1 MSLAKH
7 HNLRTMMGLTWRGE
21 YVLGIIEEEGECKT
35 SHIYN
40 WGVIESEVKN
50 ILRILRE
57 KGLVQSRPLDKK
69 TKLHSL
75 TDYGREYIEQV
86 RNIYVN
92 AREKS

>member
-1 MSLAKH
+1 
-7 HNLRTMMGLTWRGE
+7 MMGLTSVSE
-21 YVLGIIEEEGECKT
+21 YVLGILEEEGECKT
-35 SHIYN
+35 SRIYK
-40 WGVIESEVKN
+40 WGVIESDVRKVLEALKG
-50 ILRILRE
+50 